1 MGRGFLPVLQA
12 FNVMSDNNWRAD
24 MSRFCSATSAL
35 APLQTSSFTASH
47 VTFGYPCSTAGGAIT
62 ALLPPANGILGK
74 PFFFKNAVGANNLTV
89 TAAGSDTIDG
99 SATLVLTAGQSA
111 VIYSDGV
118 SKWYQVATA
127 SGGGGGGT
135 TITVKD
141 EGVTQSTTVTTLDF
155 VGAGVTA
162 SGAGATATI
171 TIPGGGGGS
180 TITVQDEGVTTSS
193 TVTTLNFVGAG
204 VVASGAGATA
214 TITVSGAGTGDMLKA
229 NNLSDV
235 VNAATSFT
243 NLQFLTS
250 ATGGVARGART
261 KMMEVQV
268 SVKDFGAVGNAVT
281 NDTAAFQAAI
291 DYVTSLGGGTVVV
304 PTARYMFTG
313 TLTLKRDVS
322 LVGDKEGPFDVQ
334 SNPCTVTIGPTLLIT
349 NTTTT
354 FILQQTGGNNS
365 IQNLIFAYPNQNAPT
380 SSTIVTYPWTLKQT
394 VGGFYVSKCLFLN
407 SYDAIWFANGR
418 GGVRD
423 SVMFALH
430 YGIKLDVVVDWNFIS
445 NVCFIPAWTY
455 ATGTSWPANMDT
467 AMTTNGSC
475 ALYCLRAD
483 SVKVMN
489 FGVFAYYQYGIAFD
503 YGTTSGYTGGAYGDL
518 CNIDLD
524 FCVNAIHCVSTNSP
538 GIRITNI
545 TAGPHPS
552 VAGRG
557 VYLPS
562 GGTTAPYLSIVN
574 GNFRGTWVNGLYSV
588 VAGKLEVQNVYP
600 FDRPGGAVTAP
611 AIPATTVTITSAFPF
626 SVAVYING
634 GTVSAVYVNGTNTG
648 GVRGAINIPPN
659 GTVRLDY
666 TVVPTSWT
674 WFNI

>member
-1 MGRGFLPVLQA
+1 
-12 FNVMSDNNWRAD
+12 
-24 MSRFCSATSAL
+24 MSRFCSATAAL
-35 APLQTSSFTASH
+35 APVQSASFVANLT
-47 VTFGYPCSTAGGAIT
+47 TFGYPCSTAGGSIT
-62 ALLPPANGILGK
+62 ATLPPANGILGK
-74 PFFFKNAVGANNLTV
+74 PFFFKNSVGANNLTV
-89 TAAGSDTIDG
+89 AAAGSDSIDG

-127 SGGGGGGT
+127 SGGGGGG
-135 TITVKD
+135 
-141 EGVTQSTTVTTLDF
+141 G
-155 VGAGVTA
+155 
-162 SGAGATATI
+162 
-171 TIPGGGGGS
+171 

-193 TVTTLNFVGAG
+193 TVTTLNFVGSG

-214 TITVSGAGTGDMLKA
+214 TITVSGAGTGDMLRA

-235 VNAATSFT
+235 INAATSYT

-268 SVKDFGAVGNAVT
+268 SVKDFGAVGDATT

-291 DYVTSLGGGTVVV
+291 DYVTSLGGGRVVV

-313 TLTLKRDVS
+313 TLTLKRDVA

-334 SNPCTVTIGPTLLIT
+334 SNPCTTTIGPTLLIT
-349 NTTTT
+349 NTTTI

-365 IQNLIFAYPNQNAPT
+365 ISNLIFAYPNQNAPT
-380 SSTIVTYPWTLKQT
+380 SSTIITYPWTLKQT

-503 YGTTSGYTGGAYGDL
+503 YGTTVGFTGGAYGDL

-545 TAGPHPS
+545 TAGPHPT

-557 VYLPS
+557 VYLPA

-588 VAGKLEVQNVYP
+588 VAGKLEVKNVYP
-600 FDRPGGAVTAP
+600 FDVPGGALTAP
-611 AIPATTVTITSAFPF
+611 AVPASGVTITSAFPF
-626 SVAVYING
+626 SVAVYPNG
-634 GTVSAVYVNGTNTG
+634 GTVTAVSINGVATG
-648 GVRGAINIPPN
+648 GVRGALTIPPN
-659 GTVRLDY
+659 GTITLTY
-666 TVVPTSWT
+666 TVAPTWT
-674 WFNI
+674 WFTT